1 VNTQYR
7 FDASIAYFQ
16 IVNSR
21 LSELNEEKIDNI
33 QTLSAFIKRRL
44 LPAIRTIKAAKQ
56 RLEDLV
62 NRANRASDFLRTQ
75 IDMAIAQQNQA
86 LLTSMNQRSKMQ
98 LTMHRAVEGLSV
110 IVATYYLLA
119 LTRYLLE
126 AINGVVSTI
135 LIPQVIAYLVPIY
148 LGLVW
153 LFGKQ
158 LKKHI
163 QKS

>member
-1 VNTQYR
+1 
-7 FDASIAYFQ
+7 
-16 IVNSR
+16 
-21 LSELNEEKIDNI
+21 
-33 QTLSAFIKRRL
+33 
-44 LPAIRTIKAAKQ
+44 
-56 RLEDLV
+56 
-62 NRANRASDFLRTQ
+62 
-75 IDMAIAQQNQA
+75 MAIAQQNQA

-163 QKS
+163 QKN